1 MPKNAG
7 LNVVVIVIIPQYII
21 FAATI
26 PTHYCHV
33 VGIVDGNLGLIL
45 VLLLLSG
52 LHLSLI

>member
-7 LNVVVIVIIPQYII
+7 SNVVVIVIIPQYII
-21 FAATI
+21 IFAATI
-26 PTHYCHV
+26 PTHYLHV

-52 LHLSLI
+52 LHFYR